1 MSGLRWLAMACSV
14 TAAMAGAAAVLRPPR
29 RLASRVRPYLAAAR
43 AGLGRPPDPLRPS
56 RPGFGP
62 GVVRRLLSPMA
73 EGAVRWLGR
82 LVPSGSE
89 ERLELRLRRSGLFPE
104 APEGARA
111 AAYRLQTLYRAA
123 GLAAGLGGF
132 ALFTGASGLRAVA
145 YGGLGACIGVFLS
158 RSRVREAVRRRREL
172 IRSELYTI
180 NQLAAMRS
188 RAGGGAAEAVSYAA
202 QRAAGEA
209 AAEVAEALALHRRGW
224 SFGDALARAA
234 RMTPEP
240 EAARAYR
247 VIAAC
252 HERGA
257 DLAGALL
264 ELAKELRSAR
274 RYSLRTAA
282 ARRRLLLVIPIVVIL
297 APVTLLFLAAP
308 IPTLVFGG

>member
-14 TAAMAGAAAVLRPPR
+14 TAAMAGAAAILRPPR

-43 AGLGRPPDPLRPS
+43 AGLGRPPDPLRPARS
-56 RPGFGP
+56 GFGP

-73 EGAVRWLGR
+73 EGAARRLGR
-82 LVPSGSE
+82 LLPSGSE
-89 ERLELRLRRSGLFPE
+89 ERLELRLRRSGLFPD

-132 ALFTGASGLRAVA
+132 ALFTGSSGLRAVT
-145 YGGLGACIGVFLS
+145 YGGLGAAIGVFLS

-172 IRSELYTI
+172 IRSELYTV

-188 RAGGGAAEAVSYAA
+188 RVGGGAAEAVRYAA

-209 AAEVAEALALHRRGW
+209 AAELAEALALHQRGW
-224 SFGDALARAA
+224 SFGEAFARAA

-252 HERGA
+252 QERGA

-274 RYSLRTAA
+274 RYSLRMAA